1 MKKLIMM
8 RFRENENGIYP
19 LNFKYHVFYIQV
31 LELELVFQ
39 ESSLLVS
46 LITSFPLHNVPRDT
60 KALAI
65 PRPDCPGGVYCPS
78 PGGSLTI
85 SESTAALPPEQG
97 SSAIGVG
104 WHCKLKEYSL

>member
-1 MKKLIMM
+1 MESIPRILSTT
-8 RFRENENGIYP
+8 
-19 LNFKYHVFYIQV
+19 VFYIQV

-65 PRPDCPGGVYCPS
+65 PRPDWPGGVYCPS

-104 WHCKLKEYSL
+104 WHCKLNIKEYSLQTY

>member
-1 MKKLIMM
+1 MM
-8 RFRENENGIYP
+8 RFRENENGTYP
-19 LNFKYHVFYIQV
+19 PNYKYQSLYIHV

-39 ESSLLVS
+39 VSSLLVS
-46 LITSFPLHNVPRDT
+46 LITSVFPLHNVPKDT

-65 PRPDCPGGVYCPS
+65 PRPDWPAGVYSSS

-104 WHCKLKEYSL
+104 WH

>member
-1 MKKLIMM
+1 M
-8 RFRENENGIYP
+8 RFRENDNGTYP
-19 LNFKYHVFYIQV
+19 PNVSTKVFYIHV

-46 LITSFPLHNVPRDT
+46 LITSVFPLQRVPNDT

-65 PRPDCPGGVYCPS
+65 PRPDWPAGVYSPP

-104 WHCKLKEYSL
+104 WH